1 MAHSQSLLIHESTRT
16 VTTSSTKAL
25 TAVVFDW
32 AGTILDFGSCAPM
45 GAFVRLFEK
54 YGITITIDEARGP
67 MGMAKWD
74 HIQALGN
81 LPSVQAQWQ
90 ARYGHPLTTTDVDEL
105 YEVFTPMNAAVVAD
119 FADFIPGALETVNT
133 LRAQGLKIG
142 STTGYNRPIM
152 DIVTPIAAQAGYV
165 PDNLVCA
172 GDLAAGRPS
181 PLMMY
186 RCFADLGV
194 WPASTVVKVDDT
206 GVGLE
211 EGLHA
216 GTWAVGLAV
225 SGNAMG
231 LTLPQWNA
239 LSTQEQAERRQAASQ
254 KLWDAGAHYVID
266 TVADLLPVIADIE
279 RRLQQGE
286 LPSAPAAR

>member
-1 MAHSQSLLIHESTRT
+1 MSKTPHQ
-16 VTTSSTKAL
+16 L

-45 GAFVRLFEK
+45 GAFVRLFEQ
-54 YGITITIDEARGP
+54 YGITLTIDEARGP

-74 HIQALGN
+74 HIKALGT
-81 LPSVQAQWQ
+81 LPGVAAQWQ
-90 ARYGHPLTTTDVDEL
+90 ARYGKPFVDADVDAL

-119 FADFIPGALETVNT
+119 FADFIPGAINVVNT

-152 DIVTPIAAQAGYV
+152 DIVTPLAAAGGYV

-194 WPASTVVKVDDT
+194 WPPSTVVKVDDT
-206 GVGLE
+206 GVGIE
-211 EGLHA
+211 EGLNA
-216 GTWAVGLAV
+216 GTWTVGLSV
-225 SGNAMG
+225 SGNAVG
-231 LTLPQWNA
+231 LSLAEWAA
-239 LSTQEQAERRQAASQ
+239 LDAAQQAQLRSVATDKLQAS
-254 KLWDAGAHYVID
+254 GAHYVID
-266 TVADLLPVIADIE
+266 SVADLLPVLSDIE
-279 RRLQQGE
+279 ARLRKGE
-286 LPSAPAAR
+286 LPSGGVR

>member
-1 MAHSQSLLIHESTRT
+1 MTFITPHRLQ
-16 VTTSSTKAL
+16 
-25 TAVVFDW
+25 AVVFDW
-32 AGTILDFGSCAPM
+32 AGTIVDFGSCAPM

-54 YGITITIDEARGP
+54 YGITLTIEQARGP

-74 HIQALGN
+74 HIKALGS
-81 LPSVQAQWQ
+81 LPAVQAQWL
-90 ARYGHPLTTTDVDEL
+90 ARFDRPFSDADVDEL

-119 FADFIPGALETVNT
+119 FADFIPGALDVVQA

-152 DIVTPIAAQAGYV
+152 EILAPIAAAAGYT
-165 PDNLVCA
+165 PDNMVCA

-194 WPASTVVKVDDT
+194 WPAETVVKVDDT
-206 GVGLE
+206 VVGIE

-216 GTWAVGLAV
+216 GTWTVGLSI
-225 SGNAMG
+225 SGNATG
-231 LTLPQWNA
+231 LTYAQWKA
-239 LSTQEQAERRQAASQ
+239 LSAEQQASCRLKAEQTLKQS
-254 KLWDAGAHYVID
+254 GAHYVID
-266 TVADLLPVIADIE
+266 TVADLLPVISDIS
-279 RRLQQGE
+279 RRMALGE
-286 LPSAPAAR
+286 MPAGQC

>member
-1 MAHSQSLLIHESTRT
+1 MVTPSASLLLAN
-16 VTTSSTKAL
+16 TTMTTTDHKHL

-54 YGITITIDEARGP
+54 FGVALSIEEARGP

-74 HIQALGN
+74 HIHALGA
-81 LPSVQAQWQ
+81 LPGIAAQW
-90 ARYGHPLTTTDVDEL
+90 AAVHGKPFSDADVDHL

-119 FADFIPGALETVNT
+119 FSDFIPGALETVNT
-133 LRAQGLKIG
+133 LRARGLKIG

-152 DIVTPIAAQAGYV
+152 DILGPIAAKAGYE

-186 RCFADLGV
+186 RTFADLGV
-194 WPASTVVKVDDT
+194 WPPHTVVKVDDT
-206 GVGLE
+206 GVGIE
-211 EGLHA
+211 EGLNA
-216 GTWAVGLAV
+216 GTWTVGISVTGNAVGLSHVDWTALDAV
-225 SGNAMG
+225 
-231 LTLPQWNA
+231 QQQA
-239 LSTQEQAERRQAASQ
+239 LREAATR
-254 KLWDAGAHYVID
+254 KLESSGAHYVVD
-266 TVADLLPVIADIE
+266 SVAALLPVLDAIE
-279 RRLQQGE
+279 RRLLAGE
-286 LPSAPAAR
+286 LP